1 MRVIDDDGNLF
12 GLVNVVDALVVLL
25 VLAVVAAGVA
35 LVNPFATTEEA
46 TRYATVD
53 LGEQRSYVAELVSE
67 GDVLSPPNSGSNV
80 TVTDVYV
87 TPSSGEN
94 ASVTARVKME
104 GRMVESEQSDQP
116 VFSVGGTNVRRGT
129 TLQLGSDEYA
139 VGATV
144 LSYSDSGESLSTGET
159 GVTVSS
165 VVSSGTAE
173 SIARG
178 DSFVV
183 GGETVGVVEDVHVAP
198 GDGSDTRRVTVGL
211 ALQTLRDSGSFFADE
226 RVTLGREL
234 TFRSEGYSLRGDV
247 ESIGSSTVRTANA
260 SVVLRAA
267 VSAET
272 AQSISSGDTYRIA
285 GNQVAR
291 ITEVR
296 AYPSSNNGQRTVFLG
311 VELTTVAR
319 NEGQT
324 FGGQPV
330 SIGTNVAIR
339 TDGYS
344 VSGQVQELGTRDV
357 ETASTAVVVKSTV
370 SSETADVIQVG
381 DSYRVAGS
389 SVATVESVTAYPA
402 SNGQRTVFLGMTL
415 ETIDRSD
422 GQYLGDQLV
431 QVGASIPFQTR
442 DYQLTGTVVTQ
453 GALSQPGETTM
464 RTVEV
469 QLESVAPEIADSL
482 SAGMVERSGNSVSAR
497 VNDVEVEPAVV
508 ALTSESGD
516 IYRREHPVK
525 KDVYLTLELS
535 TRETP
540 SGSAFHGEPLQ
551 VGRTVLLDFS
561 TVTVEGT
568 VVRIPT
574 ATTANSTSTTVVA

>member
-53 LGEQRSYVAELVSE
+53 LGEQRPYVAELVSE

-87 TPSSGEN
+87 TPSDGEN
-94 ASVTARVKME
+94 ASLTARVKME
-104 GRMVESEQSDQP
+104 GQMVESEQSDEP
-116 VFSVGGTNVRRGT
+116 VFSVAGTTVRRGT
-129 TLQLGSDEYA
+129 TFRLGTDEYA
-139 VGATV
+139 VEATV
-144 LSYSDSGESLSTGET
+144 LSYSERGQSLSTGET

-165 VVSSGTAE
+165 IVSSWTAE

-198 GDGSDTRRVTVGL
+198 GDGSDTRRVTLGVT
-211 ALQTLRDSGSFFADE
+211 LQTLGDAGSFFANE

-234 TFRSEGYSLRGDV
+234 TFRSDGYSLRGTV
-247 ESIGSSTVRTANA
+247 ESIGISTVRTANA
-260 SVVLRAA
+260 SVVLRAS
-267 VSAET
+267 VGAET
-272 AQSISSGDTYRIA
+272 ARSISSGDTYRLA

-296 AYPSSNNGQRTVFLG
+296 AYPSSNDGQRTVFLG

-319 NEGQT
+319 NGGQT
-324 FGGQPV
+324 FGGEPV
-330 SIGTNVAIR
+330 SVGTDVTIR
-339 TDGYS
+339 TDDYG
-344 VSGQVQELGTRDV
+344 VSGRIQQLGTRDV

-402 SNGQRTVFLGMTL
+402 SNGQRTVVLGMTL
-415 ETIDRSD
+415 ETVDRSD
-422 GQYLGDQLV
+422 GRYLGDRLV
-431 QVGASIPFQTR
+431 RVGASVPFQTEE
-442 DYQLTGTVVTQ
+442 YQLTGTVVTQ
-453 GALSQPGETTM
+453 GALSLPGETTM
-464 RTVEV
+464 RTVEI
-469 QLESVAPEIADSL
+469 QLESVSPEIADSL
-482 SAGMVERSGNSVSAR
+482 SAGMVERSGSSVSAR
-497 VNDVEVEPAVV
+497 VNGVEVAPAVV

-516 IYRREHPVK
+516 IYRREHPVQ
-525 KDVYLTLELS
+525 KDVSLTVELA

-540 SGSAFHGEPLQ
+540 SGSSFHGEPLQ

-574 ATTANSTSTTVVA
+574 TTTTNSNSTAAVA

>member
-53 LGEQRSYVAELVSE
+53 LGEQRPYVAELVSE

-129 TLQLGSDEYA
+129 TLQLGTDEYA
-139 VGATV
+139 VEATV
-144 LSYSDSGESLSTGET
+144 LSYNESGESLGTGET